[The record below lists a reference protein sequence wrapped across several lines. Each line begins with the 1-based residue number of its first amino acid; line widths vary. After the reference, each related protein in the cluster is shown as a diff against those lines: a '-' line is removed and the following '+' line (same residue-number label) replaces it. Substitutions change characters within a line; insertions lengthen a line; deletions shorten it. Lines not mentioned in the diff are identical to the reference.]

1 MARRLSSVHGQP
13 RSSLAVD
20 PKDGG
25 SRNVGK
31 SLPVDMGS
39 YPRRHEA
46 SVLCFYISNS
56 RCVSAGVKLQDCE
69 IRMCCSE

>member
-13 RSSLAVD
+13 RSPLTVD

-25 SRNVGK
+25 SRNVGN
-31 SLPVDMGS
+31 SSPVDMGS

-46 SVLCFYISNS
+46 SVICFLHMYQSLCK
-56 RCVSAGVKLQDCE
+56 GW
-69 IRMCCSE
+69 CC